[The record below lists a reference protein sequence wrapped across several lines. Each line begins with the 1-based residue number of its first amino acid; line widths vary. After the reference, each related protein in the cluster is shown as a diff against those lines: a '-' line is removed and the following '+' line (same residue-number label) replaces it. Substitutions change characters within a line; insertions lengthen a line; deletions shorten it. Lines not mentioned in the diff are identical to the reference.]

1 MQALSFLFFWGGGGL
16 SFALNCKKRF
26 RRGRSFSF
34 ELLQMV
40 LCVCCK
46 KCAEISY
53 WTFCFV
59 CLICLL
65 MVWLCFP
72 NLLAYGLVLFSKF
85 ACLWFC
91 FVFQICSAYARKFGK
106 GLLLLG
112 YYRISAMQINRFTK
126 IVIFVSSL
134 GFTFLSCIALLGI
147 F

>member
-1 MQALSFLFFWGGGGL
+1 MFQKGQFVQALSFLFFWGGGGL

-91 FVFQICSAYARKFGK
+91 FVFQIC
-106 GLLLLG
+106 LLMVLLCFPNLL
-112 YYRISAMQINRFTK
+112 RLRSQIWKR
-126 IVIFVSSL
+126 V
-134 GFTFLSCIALLGI
+134 TFAWIL
-147 F
+147 

>member
-1 MQALSFLFFWGGGGL
+1 MAITFVSKRAVCAGFKFLFFWGGGGL

-26 RRGRSFSF
+26 RRGRSFGF

-46 KCAEISY
+46 KCAEIPY

-59 CLICLL
+59 CPICLL
-65 MVWLCFP
+65 MVWFCFP
-72 NLLAYGLVLFSKF
+72 NLLAYDLALFSEF
-85 ACLWFC
+85 ALLRS
-91 FVFQICSAYARKFGK
+91 QIWKRDSFALVVRN
-106 GLLLLG
+106 
-112 YYRISAMQINRFTK
+112 SAMQINRFTK

-134 GFTFLSCIALLGI
+134 GFTFFSCIALLGI